1 MTTVLWFPGKN
12 TSPTITRKNSS
23 ANDPLSSSTLHY
35 LFVDGKGKSLSKEF
49 TTAAPI
55 SDCQP
60 VVKDSRVVYYA
71 SNSNTLNFYS
81 INSDNGKDWQ
91 KNLPYRR
98 WQRNLE
104 FQKRYPY
111 DLRLRTTFYFH
122 RGKPTIPGLFNKRLV
137 YLLQRF
143 LLESYQKPDQKGNNK
158 ARDHKYFR
166 KGLCLSSWAERS
178 GHPERGHKDR
188 KRSFRLL

>member
-1 MTTVLWFPGKN
+1 MISWEEYVSDDNK
-12 TSPTITRKNSS
+12 KNSS

-60 VVKDSRVVYYA
+60 VVKDSKVVYYA

-81 INSDNGKDWQ
+81 INSDNGKADKKLTISQVTTQPGISKTVSLRSPTTDHFLFPQRKTTDTRSLQQ
-91 KNLPYRR
+91 KAGLPSTAI
-98 WQRNLE
+98 
-104 FQKRYPY
+104 PP
-111 DLRLRTTFYFH
+111 
-122 RGKPTIPGLFNKRLV
+122 GKL
-137 YLLQRF
+137 
-143 LLESYQKPDQKGNNK
+143 SKPDQKGNNK

-166 KGLCLSSWAERS
+166 KGLCFSS
-178 GHPERGHKDR
+178 
-188 KRSFRLL
+188 